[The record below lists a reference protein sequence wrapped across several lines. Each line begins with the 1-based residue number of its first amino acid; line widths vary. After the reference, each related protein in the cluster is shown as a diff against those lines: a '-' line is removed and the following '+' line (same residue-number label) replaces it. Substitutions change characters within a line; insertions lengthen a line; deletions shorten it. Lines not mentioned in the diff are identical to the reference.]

1 MQEYVKLREWAKKR
15 EIHYN
20 TAYRWFHNNL
30 IDGAYQ
36 EPITKSIFVKS
47 IVTSFCGRLYGANRK
62 VKTREIIETIKT
74 T

>member
-15 EIHYN
+15 GIHYN

-36 EPITKSIFVKS
+36 EPITKSIFVKP
-47 IVTSFCGRLYGANRK
+47 
-62 VKTREIIETIKT
+62 IIEKKSNRGT
-74 T
+74 